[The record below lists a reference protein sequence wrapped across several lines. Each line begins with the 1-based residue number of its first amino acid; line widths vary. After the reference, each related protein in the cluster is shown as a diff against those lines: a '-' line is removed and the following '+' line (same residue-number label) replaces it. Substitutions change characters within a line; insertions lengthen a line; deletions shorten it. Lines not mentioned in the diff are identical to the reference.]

1 MWLNNSNWSDTF
13 YIGEITCDVN
23 RIENKHV
30 MSPNYFNSKLSI
42 LLTVTVTRNAFR
54 ENYLKAEKY
63 LQVYVTSVVNPQQ
76 NLHTDRI

>member
-1 MWLNNSNWSDTF
+1 
-13 YIGEITCDVN
+13 
-23 RIENKHV
+23 